1 MSTPSS
7 STLLDS
13 SSRPASLRT
22 DKRELLQA
30 LATELKKERQRSEE
44 SGAKMVR
51 IEAEVEEKHRLFL
64 SEEARL
70 SAQRDAN
77 NATIAALR
85 RDLARAKQSLEE
97 ASHVREEEA
106 AQYLALLS
114 GEEATNGHRETASVP
129 PSSVGTVD
137 NRQQRSHPSQLPA
150 EIAVAR
156 TISPHPSSQAL
167 PHVPLSSHPSQPIQR
182 RSARPDAQPRPT
194 SLVAGHPY
202 QSPSPYHDDERAPFE
217 KSEWKDSLDEARQ
230 AGGGVEP
237 PKAKGWGKVF
247 PSLRRRGSS
256 ADRG

>member
-1 MSTPSS
+1 MSIPSS
-7 STLLDS
+7 ATLLDS

-44 SGAKMVR
+44 SGAKMVW

-114 GEEATNGHRETASVP
+114 GEATNGHRETAPVP
-129 PSSVGTVD
+129 PSSVGTID
-137 NRQQRSHPSQLPA
+137 NGQQRSHLPA
-150 EIAVAR
+150 EVAVSR

-167 PHVPLSSHPSQPIQR
+167 PRGPWPSHPSQPSQR
-182 RSARPDAQPRPT
+182 QSALPDAQPRPT

-202 QSPSPYHDDERAPFE
+202 QSPSPYHNDQHDPVER
-217 KSEWKDSLDEARQ
+217 SEWKDSLDEARQ
-230 AGGGVEP
+230 AGGGVES
-237 PKAKGWGKVF
+237 PKAKGWAKVF
-247 PSLRRRGSS
+247 PSLKRRSLS
-256 ADRG
+256 ADRV